1 MIPVFVKSG
10 LLAIGTLFLLNCRST
25 QSAYFRPTPTHFVT
39 SEELP
44 DPLPTAEVD
53 SLPVAG
59 TEKELSVQ
67 TRPMRP
73 VGAAQVRH
81 PNPDAQPI
89 RRRTWLQ
96 QPVMFA
102 AAGDS
107 YTAPRLPDTFTTKRA
122 VPKGAI
128 YALAGSA
135 LPYGLLLFRSL
146 PSWAWLASLA
156 LPVAS
161 LFLATGA
168 LAKIRRNR
176 GQFRG
181 KGWAVAALLLATGYM
196 GMVLY
201 AVVALTSSGILWE

>member
-1 MIPVFVKSG
+1 MIPVFAKSG
-10 LLAIGTLFLLNCRST
+10 LMAICALFLLNCRST
-25 QSAYFRPTPTHFVT
+25 QSANFQPTATHFFT
-39 SEELP
+39 SAELP
-44 DPLPTAEVD
+44 ESLPVIEAD
-53 SLPVAG
+53 SLPVTGMERDRSELRRPLPPAG
-59 TEKELSVQ
+59 TV
-67 TRPMRP
+67 
-73 VGAAQVRH
+73 QVRH
-81 PNPDAQPI
+81 SNPDAQPT
-89 RRRTWLQ
+89 RRRTWLHQ
-96 QPVMFA
+96 SVMFVG
-102 AAGDS
+102 AGDS

-181 KGWAVAALLLATGYM
+181 KGWAIAALLVATSYM
-196 GMVLY
+196 GMVLV
-201 AVVALTSSGILWE
+201 AVAALASSGILWE